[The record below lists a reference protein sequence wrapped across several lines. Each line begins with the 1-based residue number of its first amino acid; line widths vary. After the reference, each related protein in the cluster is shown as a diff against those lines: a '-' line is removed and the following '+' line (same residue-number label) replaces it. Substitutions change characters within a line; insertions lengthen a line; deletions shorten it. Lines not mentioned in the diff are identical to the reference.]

1 MTPQQYSV
9 HASRRTNRTLR
20 ASSRAATSRLGAFML
35 VTISVSEADSHTEA
49 YDWLKSRWIQL
60 GSPRKVM
67 EQEAR
72 HTLLEDMS
80 IVYTLV
86 ARQQSVLCEH
96 TDQSGNFP
104 TVTRAV
110 LKHLAQH
117 EPSASA
123 PASKSVFPYNEFN
136 FFFLHDD
143 GITYMCMAEERVHAN
158 VAFMMLAEL
167 QTLFLAKY
175 KQQAQ
180 TALAYAMTSFNPT
193 LDSLMK
199 KYDNYKLETPMSQVR
214 QKMERVKTLMIENVN
229 QLMERGE
236 KIELL
241 VTRTTK
247 LQQDAMKY
255 EKSAKKLKNAY
266 WWMNVKYWIYGT
278 LAMAVLA
285 LVVTF
290 IICGTD
296 LSSCAARIGD
306 KAEDGIDK
314 VAVTTSG
321 AADDAAKK
329 TSTGIAGGI

>member
-1 MTPQQYSV
+1 
-9 HASRRTNRTLR
+9 
-20 ASSRAATSRLGAFML
+20 
-35 VTISVSEADSHTEA
+35 
-49 YDWLKSRWIQL
+49 
-60 GSPRKVM
+60 
-67 EQEAR
+67 
-72 HTLLEDMS
+72 MS

-117 EPSASA
+117 EPSASSS
-123 PASKSVFPYNEFN
+123 ASKSVFPYNEFN

-158 VAFMMLAEL
+158 VAFMMLAEV
-167 QTLFLAKY
+167 QTTFLAKY
-175 KQQAQ
+175 KLQAQ

-193 LDSLMK
+193 LDALMK

-278 LAMAVLA
+278 LALAALA

-290 IICGTD
+290 MVCGTD
-296 LSSCAARIGD
+296 LSSCATRVGN
-306 KAEDGIDK
+306 KAGDGINKIADT
-314 VAVTTSG
+314 ASG
-321 AADDAAKK
+321 AATDAANKA
-329 TSTGIAGGI
+329 STGIAKDGI

>member
-1 MTPQQYSV
+1 
-9 HASRRTNRTLR
+9 
-20 ASSRAATSRLGAFML
+20 
-35 VTISVSEADSHTEA
+35 
-49 YDWLKSRWIQL
+49 
-60 GSPRKVM
+60 
-67 EQEAR
+67 
-72 HTLLEDMS
+72 MS
-80 IVYTLV
+80 IVYALV

-117 EPSASA
+117 EPSSSA
-123 PASKSVFPYNEFN
+123 AASKSVFPYNEFN

-143 GITYMCMAEERVHAN
+143 EITYMCMAEERVHAN
-158 VAFMMLAEL
+158 VAFVMLAEM
-167 QTLFLAKY
+167 QTMFLAKY
-175 KQQAQ
+175 KLQAQ
-180 TALAYAMTSFNPT
+180 TALAYAMTSFTPT

-199 KYDNYKLETPMSQVR
+199 KYDNYKIETPMSQVR

-229 QLMERGE
+229 QLMDRGE

-266 WWMNVKYWIYGT
+266 WWMNVKYWVYV
-278 LAMAVLA
+278 ALA
-285 LVVTF
+285 LIVITLIVTF
-290 IICGTD
+290 TVCGTD
-296 LSSCAARIGD
+296 LSSCASRIES

-314 VAVTTSG
+314 IAATTSG
-321 AADDAAKK
+321 AADKA
-329 TSTGIAGGI
+329 STGIAGGS

>member
-1 MTPQQYSV
+1 
-9 HASRRTNRTLR
+9 
-20 ASSRAATSRLGAFML
+20 
-35 VTISVSEADSHTEA
+35 
-49 YDWLKSRWIQL
+49 
-60 GSPRKVM
+60 
-67 EQEAR
+67 
-72 HTLLEDMS
+72 MS

-86 ARQQSVLCEH
+86 ARQQNVLCEH

-110 LKHLAQH
+110 LKNLAQH

-136 FFFLHDD
+136 FFFLYDD

-158 VAFMMLAEL
+158 VAFMMLAEM
-167 QTLFLAKY
+167 QTIFLAKY

-199 KYDNYKLETPMSQVR
+199 KYDNYKLETPMSMVR
-214 QKMERVKTLMIENVN
+214 QKMERVKTLMIDNVN

-241 VTRTTK
+241 VTRTNK

-255 EKSAKKLKNAY
+255 EKSAKKLKNAF
-266 WWMNVKYWIYGT
+266 WWMNVKYWIYVT
-278 LAMAVLA
+278 LALAVLA
-285 LVVTF
+285 LIVTF
-290 IICGTD
+290 MICGTD
-296 LSSCAARIGD
+296 LSSCAARIGSQ
-306 KAEDGIDK
+306 AEDGIDK
-314 VAVTTSG
+314 VAAKASG
-321 AADDAAKK
+321 ATADAMDKA
-329 TSTGIAGGI
+329 STGIAGGS

>member
-1 MTPQQYSV
+1 
-9 HASRRTNRTLR
+9 
-20 ASSRAATSRLGAFML
+20 
-35 VTISVSEADSHTEA
+35 
-49 YDWLKSRWIQL
+49 
-60 GSPRKVM
+60 
-67 EQEAR
+67 
-72 HTLLEDMS
+72 MS

-117 EPSASA
+117 EPNASAS
-123 PASKSVFPYNEFN
+123 ASKSVFPYNEFN

-158 VAFMMLAEL
+158 VAFMMLGEV
-167 QTLFLAKY
+167 QTMFLAKD
-175 KQQAQ
+175 KLQAQ
-180 TALAYAMTSFNPT
+180 TALAYAMSSFNPT

-199 KYDNYKLETPMSQVR
+199 KYDNYKIETPMSQVR

-229 QLMERGE
+229 QVRILTLMERGE

-278 LAMAVLA
+278 LAVAVLA

-290 IICGTD
+290 LVCGAD
-296 LSSCAARIGD
+296 LSSCAARVGN
-306 KAEDGIDK
+306 KAEDGINKITD
-314 VAVTTSG
+314 G
-321 AADDAAKK
+321 ASDAATDAANKA
-329 TSTGIAGGI
+329 STGIAGGGL

>member
-1 MTPQQYSV
+1 
-9 HASRRTNRTLR
+9 
-20 ASSRAATSRLGAFML
+20 
-35 VTISVSEADSHTEA
+35 
-49 YDWLKSRWIQL
+49 
-60 GSPRKVM
+60 
-67 EQEAR
+67 
-72 HTLLEDMS
+72 MS

-104 TVTRAV
+104 TVTRTV
-110 LKHLAQH
+110 LKHLSQH
-117 EPSASA
+117 EPSTSA
-123 PASKSVFPYNEFN
+123 RASKSVFPYNEYN

-158 VAFMMLAEL
+158 VAFMMLAEM
-167 QTLFLAKY
+167 QTLFQAKY
-175 KQQAQ
+175 NQQAQ
-180 TALAYAMTSFNPT
+180 TALAYAMASFNPT

-255 EKSAKKLKNAY
+255 EKSAKKLRNAF
-266 WWMNVKYWIYGT
+266 WWMNVKYWIYT
-278 LAMAVLA
+278 ALALAVLA
-285 LVVTF
+285 LVATF
-290 IICGTD
+290 MICGTD
-296 LSSCAARIGD
+296 LSSCASRVGH
-306 KAEDGIDK
+306 KAEAGIDK
-314 VAVTTSG
+314 VASKAVGVAADAADKAAATTSG
-321 AADDAAKK
+321 VATQ
-329 TSTGIAGGI
+329 TSTGITGGI

>member
-1 MTPQQYSV
+1 
-9 HASRRTNRTLR
+9 
-20 ASSRAATSRLGAFML
+20 
-35 VTISVSEADSHTEA
+35 
-49 YDWLKSRWIQL
+49 
-60 GSPRKVM
+60 
-67 EQEAR
+67 
-72 HTLLEDMS
+72 MS

-86 ARQQSVLCEH
+86 ARQQSVLCEY

-110 LKHLAQH
+110 LKNLAQH

-123 PASKSVFPYNEFN
+123 AASKSVFPYNEFN

-180 TALAYAMTSFNPT
+180 TALAYAMAPFNPT
-193 LDSLMK
+193 LDTLMK

-241 VTRTTK
+241 VTRTNK

-266 WWMNVKYWIYGT
+266 WWMNVKYWIYSA
-278 LAMAVLA
+278 LALAVLA

-290 IICGTD
+290 MICGTD
-296 LSSCAARIGD
+296 LSSCAARVGS
-306 KAEDGIDK
+306 KAENGIDK
-314 VAVTTSG
+314 VAAATSG
-321 AADDAAKK
+321 VASNAANAADKA
-329 TSTGIAGGI
+329 STGVAGGI

>member
-1 MTPQQYSV
+1 
-9 HASRRTNRTLR
+9 
-20 ASSRAATSRLGAFML
+20 
-35 VTISVSEADSHTEA
+35 
-49 YDWLKSRWIQL
+49 
-60 GSPRKVM
+60 
-67 EQEAR
+67 
-72 HTLLEDMS
+72 MS

-86 ARQQSVLCEH
+86 ARGQSVLCEY

-117 EPSASA
+117 EPNAAA

-158 VAFMMLAEL
+158 VAFMMLAEV
-167 QTLFLAKY
+167 QTAFLARY

-199 KYDNYKLETPMSQVR
+199 KYDNYKIETPMSQVR
-214 QKMERVKTLMIENVN
+214 QKMERVKTLMIDNVN

-241 VTRTTK
+241 VTRTNK

-255 EKSAKKLKNAY
+255 EKSAKKLKNVY
-266 WWMNVKYWIYGT
+266 WWMNVKYWIYST
-278 LAMAVLA
+278 LALAVLA
-285 LVVTF
+285 LAISF
-290 IICGTD
+290 MICGID
-296 LSSCAARIGD
+296 FSSCVARIGD
-306 KAEDGIDK
+306 QAGKGIDK
-314 VAVTTSG
+314 LSDTATDAVNK
-321 AADDAAKK
+321 A
-329 TSTGIAGGI
+329 STGITPGI

>member
-1 MTPQQYSV
+1 
-9 HASRRTNRTLR
+9 
-20 ASSRAATSRLGAFML
+20 
-35 VTISVSEADSHTEA
+35 
-49 YDWLKSRWIQL
+49 
-60 GSPRKVM
+60 
-67 EQEAR
+67 
-72 HTLLEDMS
+72 MS

-136 FFFLHDD
+136 FFFLYDD

-158 VAFMMLAEL
+158 VAFMMLAEV
-167 QTLFLAKY
+167 QTMFLAKY

-180 TALAYAMTSFNPT
+180 TALAYAMTPFNST

-278 LAMAVLA
+278 LALAVLA

-290 IICGTD
+290 MVCGTD
-296 LSSCAARIGD
+296 LSSCTARIGN
-306 KAEDGIDK
+306 KAEDGINK
-314 VAVTTSG
+314 VADTASG
-321 AADDAAKK
+321 AATDAANKA
-329 TSTGIAGGI
+329 STGAAGDGISI